1 MGEGSDLNVADR
13 RRPWRES
20 DGVVGASRPGIQC
33 RSLFRGVGRPEAKN
47 C

>member
-20 DGVVGASRPGIQC
+20 DRAVGASRLGIQRC
-33 RSLFRGVGRPEAKN
+33 SLFRGVDPLP
-47 C
+47 